1 MCDIAHFVASLS
13 VVVRREADLSQQH
26 CPSMGIQAQLTQTGK
41 KPRPPKSKQP
51 VISMQNSMGK
61 LKAF

>member
-26 CPSMGIQAQLTQTGK
+26 WPSMGIQA
-41 KPRPPKSKQP
+41 
-51 VISMQNSMGK
+51 
-61 LKAF
+61 